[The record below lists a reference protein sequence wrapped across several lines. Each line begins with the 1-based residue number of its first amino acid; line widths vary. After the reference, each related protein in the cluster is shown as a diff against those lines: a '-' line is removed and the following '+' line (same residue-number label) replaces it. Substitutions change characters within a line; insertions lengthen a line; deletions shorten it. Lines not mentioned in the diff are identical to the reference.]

1 MLWRE
6 YAHMEWILGNLDEA
20 RKVFSTTTAMGGT
33 EGLSSPSF
41 CELCLLWAQL
51 EVEVGASVQAGGL
64 TDVTASPAVSVLAKL
79 AEENSSFCSSSSQSL
94 SPVSILKAR
103 RAYEQA
109 LTDGLSALDRD
120 SNKSQTTKKGLVF
133 QLPQQH
139 QFNKA
144 HIIHYWSVLLLS
156 TPLTSYLFPENNIK
170 ALFHGFPVKSCLF

>member
-1 MLWRE
+1 MCICQVLRCVHSGNKKRLRSQGKSSKRVAKRLLKEPDNRSSLMLWRE

-133 QLPQQH
+133 Q
-139 QFNKA
+139 
-144 HIIHYWSVLLLS
+144 
-156 TPLTSYLFPENNIK
+156 
-170 ALFHGFPVKSCLF
+170 